1 MGHSK
6 GSVKGIMKLLPLPL
20 SSQLPSVAVIF
31 VMMELAQS
39 ALMVPRPSTTDQQ
52 ERILM
57 DPSTSHP
64 QFAMERELLPVLTGQ
79 PQKFALTLAVTMRR
93 NAQPVRVR
101 EQWTSLLLHVLMA
114 QSVSVQ
120 EEERIANSTTESAAM
135 DKDAERCVARDNLT
149 ALGGRR
155 TGTSTTVSGSSILE
169 ILDLATRDTTGDPT
183 LLETRLED
191 IIMLSF
197 RIRLWYLLA
206 NVSCQ
211 RARNIIGK

>member
-6 GSVKGIMKLLPLPL
+6 GSVKGIMKFLIT
-20 SSQLPSVAVIF
+20 VAALFAI
-31 VMMELAQS
+31 AQS
-39 ALMVPRPSTTDQQ
+39 ALMVPRLSTTDQQ
-52 ERILM
+52 EKILM
-57 DPSTSHP
+57 AQSTSHL

-79 PQKFALTLAVTMRR
+79 PQKSASTPAVMMRR

-101 EQWTSLLLHVLMA
+101 EHLTTLLLHVLMA

-149 ALGGRR
+149 ALGTPR
-155 TGTSTTVSGSSILE
+155 TGTSTTVSESSTLA

-211 RARNIIGK
+211 RTRNIIGK

>member
-1 MGHSK
+1 MGM
-6 GSVKGIMKLLPLPL
+6 G
-20 SSQLPSVAVIF
+20 
-31 VMMELAQS
+31 
-39 ALMVPRPSTTDQQ
+39 PRLSTTDQQ

-64 QFAMERELLPVLTGQ
+64 QFAMEKELLPVLTGQ
-79 PQKFALTLAVTMRR
+79 PQKFASTLAVTMRR
-93 NAQPVRVR
+93 NAQPVRAR
-101 EQWTSLLLHVLMA
+101 DQWTSLLLHVQMA

-149 ALGGRR
+149 ALGGQR
-155 TGTSTTVSGSSILE
+155 TGTSTTVSESSTLE
-169 ILDLATRDTTGDPT
+169 ILDLETRDITGDPT

-211 RARNIIGK
+211 RTRNMIGK